1 MKNREILQVLYEL
14 LGEYNSFHKKN
25 EQKLYDFKV
34 MLEKEEY
41 GDFEEIEFLDEMP
54 EVVGVTMDLNDLDMT
69 DSPLLGLFKMIFG
82 DLSEKGD
89 KCNCSEYPNSE
100 CANSECEEEI
110 EILDFEE
117 HSNQS
122 KSSYT
127 EVEIDDNYV
136 DVSMGDD
143 DMEVSI
149 MVAGLDNVEQ
159 SEAKKM
165 IDKVYGEVLRTIDS
179 KNN

>member
-14 LGEYNSFHKKN
+14 LGEYNSFHKKI

-41 GDFEEIEFLDEMP
+41 RDFEEIAFLDEMP
-54 EVVGVTMDLNDLDMT
+54 EVVEATMDLNDLDMT
-69 DSPLLGLFKMIFG
+69 DSPLSGLFKMIFG
-82 DLSEKGD
+82 DLSEEGD
-89 KCNCSEYPNSE
+89 KCNCSE

-159 SEAKKM
+159 SVAKKM
-165 IDKVYGEVLRTIDS
+165 IDKVYGEVLHTIDS